1 MELNRFPEGD
11 VEKLDGSKRGNR
23 LVRCLRMNLLTILT
37 IAGVVLGGALGLI
50 LRASATTEW
59 TPREIM
65 YINFAGDLFLRMLK
79 SLILPLIISSLI
91 SAIANMDLSLSGKIA
106 LRAIAYYLITTVLA
120 VILGIILVVSI
131 QPGQNQSMETTE
143 TYTRT
148 VNTADTLLDLV
159 R

>member
-1 MELNRFPEGD
+1 MEMSRFPEND
-11 VEKLDGSKRGNR
+11 VERVEKYKGGNK
-23 LVRCLRMNLLTILT
+23 LVRCMRMNLLTILT
-37 IAGVVLGGALGLI
+37 IAGVLLGGALGLT
-50 LRASATTEW
+50 LRATASTEW

-65 YINFAGDLFLRMLK
+65 YINFAGDIFLRMLK

-106 LRAIAYYLITTVLA
+106 LRAILYYLITTVFA

-131 QPGQNQSMETTE
+131 QPGKNQAVNSTE
-143 TYTRT
+143 TYSRT
-148 VNTADTLLDLV
+148 VTTADTLLDLV